1 MHKTVAFL
9 LLALTFTARSFA
21 QETPT
26 ERDAARDVVKQI
38 SGLSQSLGVPARV
51 AKLTAQDKGRDEVL
65 ARVKQLMQSELL
77 PMSDWITQHPEI
89 GFQETQAVA
98 KLTAYLQAHDFEVT
112 IPVAGLSTAFVA
124 KYKRGSPGPNLGVLL
139 EYDALRGTQGAFHGD
154 QHSAQGPV
162 GMAAA
167 VAIAEFLTR
176 TRTPGTVTVYGCPGE
191 EMMPP
196 EAKTVMMEAGVFK
209 GADIIVRSHS
219 SAVTSRSAAGFGTC
233 CMNIDGVKYTFYGAP
248 AHQLTAWNGRN
259 ALEAVIKLFN
269 NIDSVRS
276 NIRPEARIQGVITE
290 GGAAPN
296 VVPDKTSADFY
307 IRYPDSVYLAQ
318 VTEWVDDAA
327 RAAALATGTKVKI
340 DHYGHDSDGISLA
353 SLEELAFAYMKQFG
367 ATGVEPEPGKPKGF
381 EETGSVSSQI
391 PGIGVSAKS
400 SNFSNH
406 TYGMEAD
413 ALKDVGHEGFT
424 IDAETMAAVLY
435 DYATH
440 AELRERSPR
449 QNSESRL
456 QWRLESESSA
466 EQTSWPSA
474 QGSTSNHIPL
484 IRVESRKPRKKSA
497 HGHCGAARSERSR
510 DACFVVLR
518 NRTRGFARAAVVL
531 ELCRASRDRNS
542 GKGFVAS
549 PRRNRITHGQQE
561 GRSQRSAAH
570 RPGSLALRR

>member
-1 MHKTVAFL
+1 MQKK
-9 LLALTFTARSFA
+9 LAGVWISLVFAASCMA

-26 ERDAARDVVKQI
+26 EREAAREVVKQI
-38 SGLSQSLGVPARV
+38 SALGQSLGVPAMV
-51 AKLTAQDKGRDEVL
+51 AKLSAPDKGRDEVL

-77 PMSDWITQHPEI
+77 PMSDWITDHPEI
-89 GFQETQAVA
+89 GFEETQAVA
-98 KLTAYLQAHDFEVT
+98 KLTAYLEAHDFEVT
-112 IPVAGLSTAFVA
+112 RPVAGLSTAFVA
-124 KYKRGSPGPNLGVLL
+124 KYMRGSPGPNLGVIL
-139 EYDALRGTQGAFHGD
+139 EYDALRGTKGAFHGD

-176 TRTPGTVTVYGCPGE
+176 THSPGTVTVYGCPGE

-276 NIRPEARIQGVITE
+276 NIRPEARIQGVIVE

-307 IRYPDSVYLAQ
+307 IRYPDGVYLEQ
-318 VTEWVDDAA
+318 VTQWVDDAA

-340 DHYGHDSDGISLA
+340 DHYGKDRDGISLA
-353 SLEELAFAYMKQFG
+353 SLEELSLAYMKQFG

-381 EETGSVSSQI
+381 EETGSVSSRI

-413 ALKDVGHEGFT
+413 AHKEVGHQGFL
-424 IDAETMAAVLY
+424 IDAQTMTAILY

-440 AELRERSPR
+440 PELREAVKTEFTRI
-449 QNSESRL
+449 QGLFGEY
-456 QWRLESESSA
+456 QTALEKAYPKPEIA
-466 EQTSWPSA
+466 EP
-474 QGSTSNHIPL
+474 
-484 IRVESRKPRKKSA
+484 K
-497 HGHCGAARSERSR
+497 
-510 DACFVVLR
+510 
-518 NRTRGFARAAVVL
+518 
-531 ELCRASRDRNS
+531 
-542 GKGFVAS
+542 
-549 PRRNRITHGQQE
+549 
-561 GRSQRSAAH
+561 
-570 RPGSLALRR
+570 